1 MKLLIYIHYLKE
13 IFMGR
18 ELQKTLA
25 RNAEAADQL
34 DRAVKEMLKK

>member
-1 MKLLIYIHYLKE
+1 MKLLIYIDYLKE
-13 IFMGR
+13 IFTGR

>member
-1 MKLLIYIHYLKE
+1 MKPLIIMDYLKE
-13 IFMGR
+13 FFMGR
-18 ELQKTLA
+18 EMQKTLA